1 MGFPLKVYLADLFSM
16 SLAERI
22 LVNSLLVV
30 DTKLDVDSSPV
41 KVKILH
47 DSPELFFSGEK
58 LGPLREGDELELPY
72 WAAEELAE
80 NGIAKI
86 LGREPLDMS
95 TLTKVHWRECIPGSR
110 EIPQIDNDFYHR
122 LRRLLRRLREE
133 VKSEP
138 SRRKTLE
145 KAESQFKDIVD
156 CRMRK
161 IMYLAAA
168 PPQVDA
174 VLQRMAAEE
183 RWLYNLLSTITH
195 EWRMKVLALEDEK

>member
-1 MGFPLKVYLADLFSM
+1 M
-16 SLAERI
+16 SLVERI
-22 LVNSLLVV
+22 LMKSLSIF
-30 DTKLDVDSSPV
+30 DAELDMDSSPV

-72 WAAEELAE
+72 WAAQELAD
-80 NGIAKI
+80 NGIANI
-86 LGREPLDMS
+86 LGREPLDVP
-95 TLTKVHWRECIPGSR
+95 TLTKIHWRECIPSSR
-110 EIPQIDNDFYHR
+110 EIPQIDNDFYYR

-133 VKSEP
+133 AESEP
-138 SRRKTLE
+138 SRREALE
-145 KAESQFKDIVD
+145 KAEGQFRDIVD

-174 VLQRMAAEE
+174 VLQKMAAEE
-183 RWLYNLLSTITH
+183 RLLYNRLSTITH